1 VTPARKVL
9 LDHKAL
15 KALKAVKARKERKD
29 RKDLKVQVLILRVLL
44 LL

>member
-1 VTPARKVL
+1 MTQARKVL